1 MTGDNTPELPGYNDL
16 PSVDEDVAK
25 LRLKL
30 RHCSLE
36 ELEEAGLVKRDTAE
50 SVVKKG
56 PEFDDENTRISC
68 Y

>member
-25 LRLKL
+25 LRLEL

>member
-1 MTGDNTPELPGYNDL
+1 MTESTTSKAAGYNDI

-25 LRLKL
+25 LRLEL

-36 ELEEAGLVKRDTAE
+36 ELEEAGWVRLDITE
-50 SVVKKG
+50 PIVKKG
-56 PEFDDENTRISC
+56 PKFDDENTKISC